1 MADNGENILVEF
13 DYDNITLIDP
23 NKLIDEQGNVKD
35 RLVKQEDLI
44 FYANLECNVLPRTK
58 LAVGSAMND
67 QQRTISVGRINFL
80 NPGHKT
86 FLDTAWSDELTGK
99 GTLEGKGVNQ
109 PKLTAVKNPNKSDD
123 YYITQ
128 NLWSNGT
135 PGAVDNGFLGIKS
148 IRFSIGTDFL
158 PVIDIE
164 LEDVKGRA
172 LFEGGNSSPYSAFFQ
187 LPYPQFTLTMKGY
200 YGKAVKFPIMLQS
213 FSSKFNPSTHNF
225 EISLKFYGYKY
236 TLLSYVNY
244 GSLMAVPHMYN
255 NVVNQTT
262 ASKTQGSNTNDQ
274 SAQAPTIVSRGYQK
288 MKEIYSDYK
297 SKGLIP
303 DDFPEIT
310 LNQLNFRLQKFI
322 DDVLSKFAKENLGVL
337 TEMTNYTNALT
348 LYQQKVFLY
357 GSSWFNTY
365 MNVKSPIVLKN
376 GQNIYDFKP
385 DLDAQ
390 KQETALTELEGIIKD
405 NNAKLNENSIFGTNG
420 SYTVGNKTVQSK
432 IPVPIETKTFAK
444 GELITNV
451 DLEKTFRASPNAP
464 KGTLSPSNTPQTGLT
479 ATDLAFA
486 TFKTNLETKFKET
499 NGQFFIFDG
508 PNTFMSITDTAGKS
522 AQKFRTQIEQQIT
535 ESLASKFNEQGENSL
550 GFIPSIRNILAIFYC
565 QGEAFL
571 RLLDEV
577 HKKAWDQREN
587 PYRRAAIFGN
597 QTTAPSV
604 DIKDST
610 QNNEPIYPWP
620 QVIQETVGD
629 DNQEKFQVIYP
640 GAQNVANSYRA
651 YDPEIWPEV
660 EFVEQFI
667 KGYTQ
672 RQNDADKR
680 GAEFNEIDLQPSRIS
695 LNGIDFPVSN
705 EVFQNKEESKYFFEI
720 YERLLLNSYY
730 SRLNRQSGYNL
741 SIYEA
746 EADDEAV
753 NILTSL
759 GQDNPFLSK
768 TIKEY
773 LLDSNNYLPFLRHI
787 SNQGQGESWQSYIR
801 GEFVTNYIK
810 NDVNNP
816 NVLYNEDII
825 VSTKSQPN
833 VSLSNPKNLTNLNKY
848 IAGSS
853 SSNTF
858 EFGDTYPIT
867 DLDWDR
873 KNLANG
879 KSLNNANEAFDTKDV
894 LNYNPTQLTI
904 TNFLDNTNEN
914 QRRPFTYF
922 NFVNLNVTPDV
933 TNLKTFYK
941 DRKYQDQLVTE
952 GNISYSNYSGNV
964 FSEQTTSM
972 LNTPYFINAIQQGV
986 FNFRY
991 KQNDPYPYKSAAYL
1005 FLNSLPLG
1013 TLREKY
1019 KTFDGQATTDLNY
1032 ILSTMKKFGA
1042 VHKLPYAWILKYGSI
1057 WHRYKTYDKT
1067 GKDFLDDV
1075 WKNFNYLENWD
1086 PGFSSSTK
1094 TYSLLI
1100 DGDQKNLVLQNN
1112 SGSPTFT
1119 DMTTGFYPQ
1128 LIDDFNVFLQGLKL
1142 FSGKTQV
1149 TGSAVVQSI
1158 SGNSNVFT
1166 VTGTCTCAGSAIT
1179 VNSITKN
1186 FIQVNDTIS
1195 IPIGNININL
1205 VVTGIGPNT
1214 SGGTGTYSVTPSFTS
1229 TTTNFVLGSYISVSG
1244 LTLSSLG
1251 TGSILT
1257 GSSISPQVTIQK
1269 QITGPTHSNGVY
1281 KLTSSAAT
1289 VASDFRVLNPPLQVN
1304 QIDSNVLSAGQII
1317 NGPNLNGNVTIISQI
1332 SGTTGGNGIYIVSSG
1347 QTEPTSSPFVVQNQY
1362 IQGIGSSAIQPLL
1375 DNKKLI
1381 IFNTTDST
1389 IYGAPGFDPN
1399 SALRTMRISPYSV
1412 IVRSTDE
1419 TGYYVLPSFGSN
1431 VNQAKEEAFKNGS
1444 MKTELYNNP
1453 AMFNGSVRLFWNA
1466 PQYGWFNNDQVKK
1479 NNPITYLKEILNEQK
1494 EQQNFLISGEI
1505 NDYTSF
1511 EELFTTFNSQTLDL
1525 FESEFLNFSRS
1536 LYDYVDTLPETTKSE
1551 VLNATTTQVKNP
1563 DGSVVEIKNPDGSVG
1578 SLSQKTFKNFHF
1590 LMKELMKIQT
1600 PTGTSPETK
1609 LSEIIT
1615 SQNTQFQQVLSSF
1628 VNYDV
1633 AFKFGNPT
1641 QFDRR
1646 LYLTFSTRFLEN
1658 PIIYGPYEQGT
1669 LPPQVTVAQSK
1680 QQSPET
1686 WKKLLYYVGESSIPK
1701 LQYKNNG
1708 SYITDFFIDLN
1719 VQFNEKNVEDFAP
1732 LIKVYASEKLKNNNL
1747 NLSSFY
1753 SLMDNYIIASDNYI
1767 GNVINVMLPQVRKEL
1782 PTVLINQEL
1791 TDNRANLEA
1800 GFTEQTRTE
1809 LWETFKALND
1819 SWIAGFDF
1827 QNKTLFEDVLLV
1839 DRASRNVGDKIIVDI
1854 FEIQELIT
1862 DGSYKNT
1869 LLDMITTILVQNN
1882 FQYFMLPAFV
1892 NFYNIQDVE
1901 KNPTPR
1907 PDGTLE
1913 FGNSLFGT
1921 FLNVDYRNSSPKF
1934 LCYYVNKPS
1943 EHLDMNDNIDYRYRD
1958 DAFDLRRASDNPL
1971 QENQAYKLDW
1981 DKSNKVVG
1989 FNVDVTKPNQQIF
2002 KSFSVNQNP
2011 GKPTSESL
2019 EMLNQMA
2026 NLGGNRRS
2034 TTQSVSLY
2042 NLYKNRSYECSVEMM
2057 GCALIQPLMYFNI
2070 RNVPMFSGPYMITKV
2085 THDITEDTFNTSF
2098 TGTRQPFY
2106 ALPKIDNFVQTLN
2119 IKILNTIQSRIQ
2131 QNEKKERESSAN
2143 VLAQKENV
2151 LSNIKAEEKLTKNQD
2166 CVANIN
2172 PRYLNYNGL
2181 DVPAQ
2186 TSQTT
2191 KELFNVIRDELL
2203 SRGYTATGDTTPLI
2217 AGLAFTMVYVDSGK
2231 GAGINA
2237 YENNYS
2243 TINLTEVY
2251 GPNFVN
2257 YIKKNYYC
2265 ITRGTNSNLPVAS
2278 FNTFKDFI
2286 KFVVDKTST
2295 LKTLL
2300 EQDKNNFDFS
2310 TLEGL
2315 SAATAKQYVLSYP
2328 VEQPANVYTS
2338 LTEQEK
2344 LTLQQE
2350 FVAAYNV
2357 YETVQTFTIS

>member
-1 MADNGENILVEF
+1 M
-13 DYDNITLIDP
+13 
-23 NKLIDEQGNVKD
+23 
-35 RLVKQEDLI
+35 
-44 FYANLECNVLPRTK
+44 
-58 LAVGSAMND
+58 
-67 QQRTISVGRINFL
+67 
-80 NPGHKT
+80 
-86 FLDTAWSDELTGK
+86 
-99 GTLEGKGVNQ
+99 
-109 PKLTAVKNPNKSDD
+109 
-123 YYITQ
+123 
-128 NLWSNGT
+128 
-135 PGAVDNGFLGIKS
+135 
-148 IRFSIGTDFL
+148 
-158 PVIDIE
+158 
-164 LEDVKGRA
+164 
-172 LFEGGNSSPYSAFFQ
+172 
-187 LPYPQFTLTMKGY
+187 
-200 YGKAVKFPIMLQS
+200 
-213 FSSKFNPSTHNF
+213 
-225 EISLKFYGYKY
+225 
-236 TLLSYVNY
+236 
-244 GSLMAVPHMYN
+244 
-255 NVVNQTT
+255 
-262 ASKTQGSNTNDQ
+262 
-274 SAQAPTIVSRGYQK
+274 
-288 MKEIYSDYK
+288 
-297 SKGLIP
+297 
-303 DDFPEIT
+303 
-310 LNQLNFRLQKFI
+310 
-322 DDVLSKFAKENLGVL
+322 
-337 TEMTNYTNALT
+337 
-348 LYQQKVFLY
+348 
-357 GSSWFNTY
+357 
-365 MNVKSPIVLKN
+365 
-376 GQNIYDFKP
+376 
-385 DLDAQ
+385 
-390 KQETALTELEGIIKD
+390 
-405 NNAKLNENSIFGTNG
+405 
-420 SYTVGNKTVQSK
+420 
-432 IPVPIETKTFAK
+432 
-444 GELITNV
+444 
-451 DLEKTFRASPNAP
+451 PNA
-464 KGTLSPSNTPQTGLT
+464 
-479 ATDLAFA
+479 
-486 TFKTNLETKFKET
+486 
-499 NGQFFIFDG
+499 
-508 PNTFMSITDTAGKS
+508 
-522 AQKFRTQIEQQIT
+522 
-535 ESLASKFNEQGENSL
+535 
-550 GFIPSIRNILAIFYC
+550 
-565 QGEAFL
+565 
-571 RLLDEV
+571 
-577 HKKAWDQREN
+577 
-587 PYRRAAIFGN
+587 
-597 QTTAPSV
+597 
-604 DIKDST
+604 
-610 QNNEPIYPWP
+610 IYPWP

-753 NILTSL
+753 NILKSL

-810 NDVNNP
+810 NDVRNP

-848 IAGSS
+848 LAGTSV
-853 SSNTF
+853 SNVF
-858 EFGDTYPIT
+858 EFGDTYPLT
-867 DLDWDR
+867 DLDWDK
-873 KNLANG
+873 KNLADG

-894 LNYNPTQLTI
+894 LNYNPIQLTI

-914 QRRPFTYF
+914 QRRPFTHF
-922 NFVNLNVTPDV
+922 NFVDLNVTP
-933 TNLKTFYK
+933 NLLILKNFYK
-941 DRKYQDQLVTE
+941 DREYKDQLVTE

-1032 ILSTMKKFGA
+1032 ILATMKKFGA

-1057 WHRYKTYDKT
+1057 WHRYKIYDKT

-1100 DGDQKNLVLQNN
+1100 DGDQKNLVLQNTT
-1112 SGSPTFT
+1112 GTPPFT

-1149 TGSAVVQSI
+1149 SGNCEVKSI
-1158 SGNSNVFT
+1158 SGNCKTFQ
-1166 VTGTCTCAGSAIT
+1166 VTGTCSNNGTGIT
-1179 VNSITKN
+1179 INSITN
-1186 FIQVNDTIS
+1186 NYIS
-1195 IPIGNININL
+1195 LPHKIYIPSLNINL
-1205 VVTGIGPNT
+1205 QLITQVTGT
-1214 SGGTGTYSVTPSFTS
+1214 TGGTGFYNTSSNLNATFNNLPFVLGTFANITNPTSTQIQNGQILGGSPNISGITILNVISAS
-1229 TTTNFVLGSYISVSG
+1229 TTTTSTSGVTNTQALPPPPTKSGNATEVTTLLISNV
-1244 LTLSSLG
+1244 TY
-1251 TGSILT
+1251 T
-1257 GSSISPQVTIQK
+1257 VTIYVFGPQK
-1269 QITGPTHSNGVY
+1269 YAVLRDQNQVVLQIGQNASNASVTNQQLREEIVY
-1281 KLTSSAAT
+1281 SYFNSLVTNPNNPQFIQSVQSVQGATPAITSSVVT
-1289 VASDFRVLNPPLQVN
+1289 SLCEVSSASSQTFNYTVLNPPI
-1304 QIDSNVLSAGQII
+1304 QILDVLSNVLNNGTII
-1317 NGPNLNGNVTIISQI
+1317 NGLNLNGNVVLTSQI
-1332 SGTTGGNGIYIVSSG
+1332 SGTTGGVGLYNTTTIQSA
-1347 QTEPTSSPFVVQNQY
+1347 TTSPFVVQNQY
-1362 IQGIGSSAIQPLL
+1362 VQGIASSSIQPLL

-1381 IFNTTDST
+1381 MFNTTNST
-1389 IYGAPGFDPN
+1389 IFGAPGFDPN
-1399 SALRTMRISPYSV
+1399 NSTRSMRISPYSV

-1431 VNQAKEEAFKNGS
+1431 INQAREESFKNGS
-1444 MKTELYNNP
+1444 MKIELYNNP
-1453 AMFNGSVRLFWNA
+1453 SMFNGTVRLFWNA

-1479 NNPITYLKEILNEQK
+1479 NNPLTYLKEILNEQK

-1505 NDYTSF
+1505 TDYTSF
-1511 EELFTTFNSQTLDL
+1511 EELFTTFNTQTLDL

-1536 LYDYVDTLPETTKSE
+1536 LYDYVDTLPETTKAE
-1551 VLNATTTQVKNP
+1551 VSVGTSNQVKNP
-1563 DGSVVEIKNPDGSVG
+1563 DGSVVQLQNPDGSVG

-1590 LMKELMKIQT
+1590 LMRELMKIQT

-1669 LPPQVTVAQSK
+1669 LPPQVTVAQSQ

-1732 LIKVYASEKLKNNNL
+1732 LIKVYASEKLKKNNL
-1747 NLSSFY
+1747 NLASFY

-1791 TDNRANLEA
+1791 TENRANLEA

-1854 FEIQELIT
+1854 FEIQELIK

-1869 LLDMITTILVQNN
+1869 LLDMVTTILVQNN

-2085 THDITEDTFNTSF
+2085 THDITEDNFSTSF

-2106 ALPKIDNFVQTLN
+2106 ALPKIDNFIQTLN

-2151 LSNIKAEEKLTKNQD
+2151 LSNIKAEEQLTKNQD

-2172 PRYLNYNGL
+2172 PRYLNYTGL
-2181 DVPAQ
+2181 DTPAQ

-2191 KELFNVIRDELL
+2191 KELFNAIRDELL
-2203 SRGYTATGDTTPLI
+2203 SRGYTATGDTTPFV

-2295 LKTLL
+2295 LYTLL
-2300 EQDKNNFDFS
+2300 NQDKNNFDFS

-2328 VEQPANVYTS
+2328 VEQPANVYTT

-2357 YETVQTFTIS
+2357 YETVQTFKIS